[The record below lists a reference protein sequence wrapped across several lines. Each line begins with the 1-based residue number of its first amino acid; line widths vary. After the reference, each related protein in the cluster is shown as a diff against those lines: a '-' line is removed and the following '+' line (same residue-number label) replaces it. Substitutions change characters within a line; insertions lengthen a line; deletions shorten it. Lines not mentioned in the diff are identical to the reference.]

1 MLSVRR
7 ALEMSAGLS
16 TVRFEWRMN
25 LRASWTTSWIRY
37 SRSMVSCLAASA
49 ERVCIP
55 SDSATSLTMSVENNG
70 LAIARGESL
79 LVLSVHGEITSVER
93 RTSKLPG
100 TDSVPPITT
109 SKQKRLPASEK

>member
-1 MLSVRR
+1 M
-7 ALEMSAGLS
+7 
-16 TVRFEWRMN
+16 
-25 LRASWTTSWIRY
+25 
-37 SRSMVSCLAASA
+37 SCLAAST
-49 ERVCIP
+49 ERVWIP